1 MAGQVREQLES
12 REFDLGSPGFVHE
25 GGGLRDADAGLPTRR
40 PRSRRAPPTGQI
52 LARTVE
58 AEILPRLVLAL
69 REANQT
75 AAAPGLA
82 STVACRSEVADFAQI
97 ILAGN
102 IAQAC
107 ASIDAI
113 RARGQSLEKIY
124 LDLIEPTARRLG
136 DLWNADVCDF
146 VAVTV
151 GVLRLQQ
158 VLHEFALAFRRE
170 AEPREHG
177 HRALLVPA
185 SGEKDSFGHLMFGTF
200 GLAMAAEFL
209 RRGGWDAYID
219 SSASGEEAAGLV
231 RREWFDIVEMSLSS
245 EGHLAGLAAGIRQIR
260 RASRNRS
267 IGVIVSG
274 PVFRNH
280 PEMVTCV
287 GADAAATD
295 GRQAAL
301 QADNLMELLRQR

>member
-1 MAGQVREQLES
+1 M
-12 REFDLGSPGFVHE
+12 
-25 GGGLRDADAGLPTRR
+25 PTRR
-40 PRSRRAPPTGQI
+40 PRRRRAVPTGQI
-52 LARTVE
+52 LARSVE
-58 AEILPRLVLAL
+58 AEIIPRLVLAL
-69 REANQT
+69 REANRT
-75 AAAPGLA
+75 ADAPGRI
-82 STVACRSEVADFAQI
+82 STEACPGDVTEFAQI
-97 ILAGN
+97 ILAGKV
-102 IAQAC
+102 AEAC
-107 ASIDAI
+107 ASIDAM
-113 RARGQSLEKIY
+113 RSAGQSLEQIY

-136 DLWNADVCDF
+136 DLWYADVCDF
-146 VAVTV
+146 VSVTV
-151 GVLRLQQ
+151 GILRLQQ
-158 VLHEFALAFRRE
+158 ILHEFALAFRRE
-170 AEPREHG
+170 GEPREHG

-200 GLAMAAEFL
+200 SLVMAAEFL
-209 RRGGWDAYID
+209 RRDGWDAYID
-219 SSASGEEAAGLV
+219 SSASDEEAAGLV

-260 RASRNRS
+260 RASRNRA

-301 QADNLMELLRQR
+301 QADNLMELLRRR

>member
-1 MAGQVREQLES
+1 MAGQVREQLEA

-25 GGGLRDADAGLPTRR
+25 GGGLRDAEAGLPTRQ
-40 PRSRRAPPTGQI
+40 PRRRRAMPTGQI

-58 AEILPRLVLAL
+58 AEIIPRLVLAL
-69 REANQT
+69 REVNQT
-75 AAAPGLA
+75 ADAPGPA
-82 STVACRSEVADFAQI
+82 STAACRSDVADFAQI
-97 ILAGN
+97 ILSGN
-102 IAQAC
+102 VAQAC
-107 ASIDAI
+107 ASIDVL

-124 LDLIEPTARRLG
+124 LELIEPTARRLG

-158 VLHEFALAFRRE
+158 VLYEFALAFRRE

-200 GLAMAAEFL
+200 GLVMAAEFL

-219 SSASGEEAAGLV
+219 PSASGEEAAALV

-260 RASRNRS
+260 RASRNRA